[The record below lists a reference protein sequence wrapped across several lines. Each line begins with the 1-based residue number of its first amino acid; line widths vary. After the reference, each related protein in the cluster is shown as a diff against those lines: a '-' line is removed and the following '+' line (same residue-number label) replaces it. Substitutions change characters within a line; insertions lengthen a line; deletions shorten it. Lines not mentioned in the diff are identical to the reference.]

1 MQEQEEAAQSF
12 LLIGE
17 NDTNLIQPEADVTK
31 ATAATATEQKT
42 IPVTKSSRSLNSG
55 IHERLYKEGLAKMR
69 RLDGLK

>member
-31 ATAATATEQKT
+31 TTAAATEQKT

>member
-17 NDTNLIQPEADVTK
+17 NDTNLIQPEAAVTK
-31 ATAATATEQKT
+31 APAAATAQKT
-42 IPVTKSSRSLNSG
+42 IPMTKSSRSLNSG